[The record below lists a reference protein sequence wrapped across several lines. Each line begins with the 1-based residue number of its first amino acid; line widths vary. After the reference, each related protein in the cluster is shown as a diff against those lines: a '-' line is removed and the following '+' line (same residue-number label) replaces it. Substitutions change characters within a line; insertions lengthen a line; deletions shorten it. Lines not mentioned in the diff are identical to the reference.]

1 MATSARRVK
10 KVVKKT
16 AQTRSG
22 KAVSRIKA
30 AASKAGT
37 ALKKAGAKTAT
48 AARKAG
54 AKTASAAKKAS
65 KNKKVQ
71 VAAAVVA
78 VTGAAVA
85 AGMVARKKK

>member
-1 MATSARRVK
+1 MATSARQVK
-10 KVVKKT
+10 KVVKK
-16 AQTRSG
+16 AVQTRSG

-30 AASKAGT
+30 AASKAGS

-48 AARKAG
+48 AA
-54 AKTASAAKKAS
+54 KKAS
-65 KNKKVQ
+65 KNKKVR